1 MAEAAVR
8 SALSSALPSA
18 DEETRDYAVSV
29 ATGVLDDAQR
39 GATAADTAAELQE
52 ALAPLLEESGLASAD
67 VVALCLRLAAQHLGA
82 DCVASTDADGD
93 DKLLDLRGIILAFA
107 GRSLLRP
114 CDFSLRRGH
123 RYALVGQNGVGK
135 TTLLTR
141 VALGDIAGFPAGLR
155 RAYVQHEVREAD
167 LGTAPALP
175 HLCGAGACGHR
186 RQRH

>member
-67 VVALCLRLAAQHLGA
+67 VAALCLRLAAQHLGA
-82 DCVASTDADGD
+82 D